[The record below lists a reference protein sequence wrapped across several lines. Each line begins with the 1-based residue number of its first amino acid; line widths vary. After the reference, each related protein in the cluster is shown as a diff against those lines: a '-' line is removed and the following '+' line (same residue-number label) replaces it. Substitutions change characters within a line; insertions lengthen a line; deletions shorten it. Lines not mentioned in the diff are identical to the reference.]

1 MPTNTVMMFLPAID
15 TSLKPTMMVLPD
27 TQSSQTLMKLP
38 PTLHAATGMEVVAVP
53 AGIKHIVVASTL
65 EEASALFERYKLQP
79 GADLAPPQ
87 GAVKKSLLASQALG
101 TPNTGSAQSTTQQS
115 PAAAEQQLRPVSVEG
130 NRVESKNAAAVAAVQ
145 APAVAGVSSRQTKA
159 SVSVSAAQ
167 RGDQKPGK
175 CAPASAAVAK
185 PNRTT
190 VSSPP
195 AEQSS
200 ARAFASPTS
209 SVRSPDASGRN
220 NSQASECT
228 TSPSLFGDTQKSQSP
243 KDGKTPPPARP
254 KPAPRAVKIP
264 SPTRMTTR
272 SKAGSCGLS
281 SAGGASSPSV
291 VLPSPGVST
300 RGASSPSVV
309 LPSPEVSTRERR
321 ETPDSSKTSAEAD
334 PREQDEGYS
343 NVKTLLRKQLFRNTP
358 RKGGTSSDSLTTPD
372 QPSAAACQGNETH
385 TLNKA
390 DESGESSDSVLVKEA
405 APAADLGA
413 DKAGSG
419 GEEETKLQRRV
430 RGSKRRSLSLGRS
443 GKRKRCDDLLDD
455 ISQVK
460 MTEGQVVFLFDLI
473 DLPHSVIGHMNHFYC

>member
-15 TSLKPTMMVLPD
+15 PSLKPTMMVLPD

-65 EEASALFERYKLQP
+65 EEASTLFEGYKLQP
-79 GADLAPPQ
+79 GADLALPQ
-87 GAVKKSLLASQALG
+87 GIVKKTLLAGQAPG

-145 APAVAGVSSRQTKA
+145 APAIAGVSGLQMRA
-159 SVSVSAAQ
+159 SVSVSAAK

-175 CAPASAAVAK
+175 CAPASAALAK

-195 AEQSS
+195 AEQSG

-254 KPAPRAVKIP
+254 KPTPRAVKIP

-272 SKAGSCGLS
+272 SNAGSCGLAC
-281 SAGGASSPSV
+281 AGGASSPSV

-300 RGASSPSVV
+300 R
-309 LPSPEVSTRERR
+309 ERSG
-321 ETPDSSKTSAEAD
+321 TPDSSKTSAKAD

-358 RKGGTSSDSLTTPD
+358 RKGGTSGDSLTTPD